1 MPINETTE
9 EVLASYTAQIKKRK
23 PRPPNVSFDTS
34 TLEYV
39 FDIIPPPLVDHD
51 KYIQYFGKYIPI
63 TNYEFIAPKTLIG
76 IEVEVENVMQIG
88 PNVCRTYWSNKEDGS
103 LRNHGVEFVTP
114 GVMPVSAAGLALNML
129 KAELNPD
136 IDFSK
141 RTSIHVHLDV
151 RQLTMSQLMGLLFTY
166 VAIENLLFKFVSNNR
181 RNNIFCV
188 PIIETGLLAN
198 LRNNQKEILSAIQ
211 NYWAKYSA
219 LNLIPIQSGS
229 LEFRHMPGTLNTSL
243 LLQWIDLI
251 CCLKVFAYKHDL
263 KTIIDQISGLNSNS
277 RYRQFVESVFGT
289 RCVYLDM
296 SNLLHDME
304 KSVYL
309 IKHSGFNN
317 PFDKF
322 VRGSISQESQ
332 LSKKLNVF
340 SRKLTA
346 EQRQALESL
355 CVLSAHTGQPGN
367 MEWVFKSVV
376 GRPNYWKGFGAP
388 YDAQVDIV
396 LQIKKPKRDKQE
408 KWTELLAQTTASPPI
423 FGSQPLQAAENL
435 EQSPQPETDGTFITS
450 SINTVNNWNPDGGQP

>member
-1 MPINETTE
+1 MPLTE
-9 EVLASYTAQIKKRK
+9 SEATLDAMVAKIKKRK
-23 PRPPNVSFDTS
+23 ERSPTISFDTS

-63 TNYEFIAPKTLIG
+63 TSYEFISPKTLIG
-76 IEVEVENVMQIG
+76 IEVEVENVMMIG
-88 PNVCRTYWSNKEDGS
+88 PNVTRTYWANKEDGS

-114 GVMPVSAAGLALNML
+114 GVIPASAAGLALNLL

-166 VAIENLLFKFVSNNR
+166 VAVENLLFKFVSNNR

-188 PIIETGLLAN
+188 PIIETGLLTN
-198 LRNNQKEILSAIQ
+198 LRQNQKEILSAIQ

-251 CCLKVFAYKHDL
+251 CCLKVFAYKYDL

-289 RCVYLDM
+289 RCIYLDM

-309 IKHSGFNN
+309 IKHSSFNN

-322 VRGSISQESQ
+322 IRQSVSQESQ
-332 LSKKLNVF
+332 LGQKLNSF
-340 SRKLTA
+340 LRKLTK
-346 EQRQALESL
+346 EQRDALEIL
-355 CVLSAHTGQPGN
+355 CRLSSDMGLPGNAEYVFKNVVARPQFWKNTGQSF
-367 MEWVFKSVV
+367 EK
-376 GRPNYWKGFGAP
+376 Y
-388 YDAQVDIV
+388 VDIV
-396 LQIKKPKRDKQE
+396 LQIKKPGKAKQLE
-408 KWTELLAQTTASPPI
+408 EAIAQQTASPPI
-423 FGSQPLQAAENL
+423 S
-435 EQSPQPETDGTFITS
+435 
-450 SINTVNNWNPDGGQP
+450 GGQWQAVYYSIVDGNVVATAESLEEPGEL